1 MPIRGLAA
9 LQSLALVAA
18 LGFLS
23 RWRLPGHD
31 LTRGDTIY
39 PGWLFLAIALG
50 ISMAAFAALTS
61 GPMPRG
67 GLAGGAAV
75 FAAVAAGSAV
85 VAWLQWREV
94 FAAGGDFPGSLFDR
108 RQDALGLAT
117 TSAVA
122 GLAGIAA
129 LAQEGCFIRRP
140 QRGWRLASLVLGV
153 VLVLGLPV
161 VVMVVAGDGRP
172 TRAVAAALIYGLPWG
187 VAAAAAARLR
197 RAAAAWVLFAALA
210 GSSLA
215 AIGPQ
220 MTDLLDTS
228 SEPVFAVVTALLL
241 ALLVAVF
248 RSPAG
253 RIGTQS

>member
-1 MPIRGLAA
+1 
-9 LQSLALVAA
+9 
-18 LGFLS
+18 
-23 RWRLPGHD
+23 
-31 LTRGDTIY
+31 
-39 PGWLFLAIALG
+39 
-50 ISMAAFAALTS
+50 
-61 GPMPRG
+61 
-67 GLAGGAAV
+67 
-75 FAAVAAGSAV
+75 